1 MRIRERGVTKTPDF
15 VSVIPFE
22 TLSLISVN
30 SSLDWLS
37 FPVAESVGGRRWWIV
52 VNELLGA

>member
-1 MRIRERGVTKTPDF
+1 MLFRSVTLTPDF

-22 TLSLISVN
+22 TLSLISVS